1 MAGIVVVDDLV
12 VDRGRDFSLAGLSFT
27 LSTGSGVV
35 GLFGQNGA
43 GKTTLL
49 EALAGLLPIKS
60 GTVSVSAG
68 SHPVFL
74 PDHPYVY
81 DFLRVQECPVIF
93 ADMFSD
99 FSIDVADAVID
110 ELGLDR
116 RQRVGQMSKG
126 MSEQLSLALM
136 LARRSNLYLFDEPLA
151 AVDPATRDV
160 VLDLMGRYRPPDAAV
175 LVSTHLISGLE
186 SLFHECLVLHEGRL
200 LLHER
205 VEDVSRGRG
214 LETAFKEVV
223 RHARLGG

>member
-1 MAGIVVVDDLV
+1 MADIVVVHDLV
-12 VDRGRDFSLAGLSFT
+12 VDRGRNFSLAGPSFA

-49 EALAGLLPIKS
+49 QALAGLLPIKS
-60 GTVSVSAG
+60 GTVRVSPR
-68 SHPVFL
+68 SQPVFL

-81 DFLRVQECPVIF
+81 AFLRVQECPAVF

-99 FSIDVADAVID
+99 FSVDVADAVID
-110 ELGLDR
+110 ELRLDR
-116 RQRVGQMSKG
+116 RKRIAELSKG
-126 MSEQLSLALM
+126 MSEQLSLGLM

-160 VLDLMGRYRPPDAAV
+160 VLDLITRYRPKDATV
-175 LVSTHLISGLE
+175 LISTHLIAGLE

-200 LLHER
+200 LLHEK
-205 VEDVSRGRG
+205 VEDVSRRGG